1 MIVYRIAKKKWIKDL
16 SGTGAKITGG
26 RWNPK
31 GFPVLYCASTSSLA
45 ILEKLVHVDFDLL
58 PNDLYIAEIE
68 IPDNSIQK
76 LRLKDLPK
84 DWNKYPAPD
93 KIKFLGKDWIMANKY
108 LILQVPSAVN
118 PNEMNFL
125 INVDHPDSGKIKIR
139 KNYPFEIDDR
149 LIK

>member
-31 GFPVLYCASTSSLA
+31 GLPLLYCASTSSLA

-58 PNDLYIAEIE
+58 PDDLYIAELE
-68 IPDNSIQK
+68 IPDNNIQK
-76 LRLKDLPK
+76 LMPTELPK
-84 DWNKYPAPD
+84 NWNKYPSPD
-93 KIKFLGKDWIMANKY
+93 KLKMLGRDWIIKNKY

-118 PNEMNFL
+118 PNEMNYL
-125 INVDHPDSGKIKIR
+125 INVEHRDFAKIKIR
-139 KNYPFEIDDR
+139 KVYPFEIDDR

>member
-1 MIVYRIAKKKWIKDL
+1 MIVYRIAKKKWIEDL

-45 ILEKLVHVDFDLL
+45 ILEKLVHVDLDLL
-58 PNDLYIAEIE
+58 PDDLYIAELE
-68 IPDNSIQK
+68 IPENSIK
-76 LRLKDLPK
+76 ELTIKDLPK

-93 KIKFLGKDWIMANKY
+93 KLKLLGKNWIMENKY
-108 LILQVPSAVN
+108 LILLVPSAVN
-118 PNEMNFL
+118 PNEMNYI
-125 INVDHPDSGKIKIR
+125 INGDHPDAGKIKIR